1 MLQSIF
7 TFNTIVS
14 AELYY
19 MFITR
24 SLCCPQQTEQ
34 RKLDR
39 FSLSRIEKV
48 QESLYSRYAECSCG
62 RDKIKNCHLFSDALL
77 LFFTYIYV
85 LPNKNVKSVAFEEDN
100 DLKSYLEA
108 GVIILHVI
116 NN

>member
-1 MLQSIF
+1 MLQSLM
-7 TFNTIVS
+7 FNTIVS

-62 RDKIKNCHLFSDALL
+62 RDKIENCDLFSDALL
-77 LFFTYIYV
+77 SFFTCIYV
-85 LPNKNVKSVAFEEDN
+85 LLNKNVKCVAFEEDN